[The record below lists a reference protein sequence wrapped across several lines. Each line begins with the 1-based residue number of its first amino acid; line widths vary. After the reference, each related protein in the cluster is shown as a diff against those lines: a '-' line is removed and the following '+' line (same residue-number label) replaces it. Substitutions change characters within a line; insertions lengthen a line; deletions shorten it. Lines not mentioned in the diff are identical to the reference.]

1 MKELQIYLIT
11 MYLIFQME
19 KGKFLKIKSITEY
32 CVLRPCRLR
41 LASIAETLFKGLL
54 VLASGESSLF

>member
-1 MKELQIYLIT
+1 MGKGIYN
-11 MYLIFQME
+11 Y
-19 KGKFLKIKSITEY
+19 IKSITEY